1 MNDNRKRNI
10 NLNVKLTAEEKKALL
25 SAVKKS
31 GSKNITDYIVN
42 VAKNVNC
49 IVISEVNDYESIYS
63 KIGNLS
69 NQIAKALN
77 AVIKDSSKNKVLINY
92 LERDNKAVL
101 KAISNYTEK
110 LEEIQSSYVDF
121 ENQIEIKKKVL
132 IREYKK
138 NNKKKGDV

>member
-1 MNDNRKRNI
+1 MNDNRKRNL

-77 AVIKDSSKNKVLINY
+77 TAIKDSSKNKVLIDY

-110 LEEIQSSYVDF
+110 LEDILSSYA
-121 ENQIEIKKKVL
+121 EYESNIEIKKGVL
-132 IREYKK
+132 IKEYK
-138 NNKKKGDV
+138 NKGAKW